1 MCQWTRLRPWNS
13 ILLPAKNNPA
23 RTSRRRRAA
32 MIRNRTASFACG
44 LIIAALVAPAQN
56 AFAKDDFGRIVHH
69 IEANYH
75 VHRQHRWVMGLAGFT
90 VKFWHIAG
98 VKSFKG
104 AIFENQPFV
113 NAASDTRLDELVRA
127 AMDSG
132 WQPLV
137 QSWDRHTGERT
148 YVYAQDLGRDMKL
161 LVVNLESNEA
171 VVVQVKVD
179 PQKLNDFIEETSVGR
194 HHDRPATREEV
205 EPQSEQKVELA
216 AATFP
221 DWDGICLF
229 PQYDS
234 QPLTEQ

>member
-1 MCQWTRLRPWNS
+1 
-13 ILLPAKNNPA
+13 
-23 RTSRRRRAA
+23 
-32 MIRNRTASFACG
+32 MIRNRSLSFACG
-44 LIIAALVAPAQN
+44 LIVATLVAPSQS

-98 VKSFKG
+98 VKSLKG

-113 NAASDTRLDELVRA
+113 NAASDARFDEIVRA

-132 WQPLV
+132 WQPVV

-148 YVYAQDLGRDMKL
+148 YVYAQDVSSKKGRDLKL

-171 VVVQVKVD
+171 VVLQVKVD
-179 PQKLNDFIEETSVGR
+179 PQKLNAFIEQTMPDHHGR
-194 HHDRPATREEV
+194 PVRREDV

-216 AATFP
+216 ASASP
-221 DWDGICLF
+221 EWDGICLF
-229 PQYDS
+229 IHDDA
-234 QPLTEQ
+234 QPVIEP